1 MHYPRTGLEISIK
14 HLQDFFSSWVCQ
26 DGHCYITH
34 CDDKTFN
41 VAMNFPYSDQIIL
54 RQITTLIKDKAIIP
68 GEFSGLQFELRFYHA
83 CVNNSNVD
91 FKIVLANNSV
101 LTLAMEVCI
110 SDDIKGNLTEGVLYK
125 LYPYHPAVDYVG
137 VLRVQGNREIVY
149 LTFFQ
154 LSIST
159 YLNHNLSKVWHL
171 LQKYD
176 KYKDLKNATVL
187 EYYKSLQLTYCT
199 SMFHLHTIIFKDSHN

>member
-1 MHYPRTGLEISIK
+1 
-14 HLQDFFSSWVCQ
+14 
-26 DGHCYITH
+26 
-34 CDDKTFN
+34 
-41 VAMNFPYSDQIIL
+41 MNFPYSDQIIL